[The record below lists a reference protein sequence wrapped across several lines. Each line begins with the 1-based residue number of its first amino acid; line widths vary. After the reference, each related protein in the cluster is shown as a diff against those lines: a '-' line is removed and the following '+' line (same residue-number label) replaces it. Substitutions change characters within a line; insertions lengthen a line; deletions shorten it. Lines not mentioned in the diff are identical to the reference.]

1 MTLFDNESFFSYNLI
16 DSVILDEQ
24 NMFLS
29 IYCRLLFEYNRE
41 LTERDI
47 LLQVLLR
54 VVPQTTKLA
63 TLWSW
68 LTLRPTGSTKENTNV
83 INKVFTVMF
92 NVLRNG
98 YISNDVQIIIG
109 LCYYLIKYTCI
120 AFVLEFEMF
129 SLIIAFS
136 YSDFKLLRLLIT
148 LVFKTDVYVIKQ
160 HLCFL
165 YCCCNIT
172 EWVMYLTDVFH
183 CIQVNAVLP

>member
-1 MTLFDNESFFSYNLI
+1 
-16 DSVILDEQ
+16 
-24 NMFLS
+24 
-29 IYCRLLFEYNRE
+29 
-41 LTERDI
+41 
-47 LLQVLLR
+47 
-54 VVPQTTKLA
+54 
-63 TLWSW
+63 
-68 LTLRPTGSTKENTNV
+68 
-83 INKVFTVMF
+83 MF

-120 AFVLEFEMF
+120 AFVSEFEMF

-136 YSDFKLLRLLIT
+136 YSEFKLLRLLIT
-148 LVFKTDVYVIKQ
+148 LVLKTDVYVIKQ